1 MASSKPR
8 PHAMRPNMMGLPASV
23 VVRSMQTSIEKLD
36 HERTIKC
43 ASTERPLALGGRSNQ
58 DPTTT
63 ALFQS

>member
-23 VVRSMQTSIEKLD
+23 VIRSMQASIEKLD
-36 HERTIKC
+36 HERTIKS
-43 ASTERPLALGGRSNQ
+43 ASTERILASGVRSNQ

-63 ALFQS
+63 APPQS

>member
-23 VVRSMQTSIEKLD
+23 VIRSMQTSIEKLD
-36 HERTIKC
+36 HERTIKS
-43 ASTERPLALGGRSNQ
+43 ASTEQIWALGVRSNR

-63 ALFQS
+63 APPRN